1 MKLPRR
7 SVLVV
12 ALSLLTALGLLVGT
26 VLASVTLSSFTATTT
41 NGQPLVSIAWETGTE
56 LNTSG
61 FFIGR
66 ATAPGGTFVRQN
78 PTIIPAQGDGLT
90 GAQYDY
96 LDGTVTVGT
105 TYYYQLEVIN
115 NNQSID
121 TFGPVT
127 VTAGVN
133 ATPTPTPGVVLQP
146 TFTFTPTPTPTS
158 TPTRSAL
165 ATATETPAPR
175 SAATSTPTPT
185 FAAVVSFG
193 ETVTPVAPVATATQN
208 TVFATS
214 TAPATAQ
221 AGQPAPPTPSPEAL
235 PAQPPAV
242 PVDVLAPT
250 RTPLS
255 VAAVPPNPA
264 ATLDSVPVA
273 PLVVATQGS
282 AAESAAD
289 AGGVGP
295 ALLILAAAV
304 LLLGGGLYAIL
315 RITSRPS

>member
-7 SVLVV
+7 SVPVLVLSLLA
-12 ALSLLTALGLLVGT
+12 ALSLLAGTA
-26 VLASVTLSSFTATTT
+26 LASVTLSSFTATTI
-41 NGQPLVSIAWETGTE
+41 NGQPFVSVEWETGTE

-96 LDGTVTVGT
+96 PDEAVTVGT

-127 VTAGVN
+127 ITAGVIG
-133 ATPTPTPGVVLQP
+133 TLTPTPGGVVPP
-146 TFTFTPTPTPTS
+146 TWTFTPTPTPTR
-158 TPTRSAL
+158 TPTRSASS
-165 ATATETPAPR
+165 TASDTPVPGG
-175 SAATSTPTPT
+175 AATSAPTPT
-185 FAAVVSFG
+185 ARAVVPFG
-193 ETVTPVAPVATATQN
+193 ETFTPAAPAAAATQN
-208 TVFATS
+208 TTFATQA
-214 TAPATAQ
+214 APATSQ
-221 AGQPAPPTPSPEAL
+221 AGQPASPTPSPEAL

-242 PVDVLAPT
+242 PVDVLVPT

-273 PLVVATQGS
+273 PLVVATQGN